1 MSRSEINT
9 VSINKGSTV
18 QTSKYAFELTVNG
31 ETERY
36 TYYDKEKRNFR
47 FREYKAIVQRI
58 DSCLCDN

>member
-1 MSRSEINT
+1 MPRSEIDT
-9 VSINKGSTV
+9 VSIEKGSTV

-36 TYYDKEKRNFR
+36 TYYDKQKRNRR
-47 FREYKAIVQRI
+47 FREYKVTLRRI